1 MADWHLV
8 FHHPVSMTLATCE
21 QVLDSVVDAPVAV
34 QIGELDGNPRDFY
47 ARPITMTGRRGD
59 VLVGFTTSQS
69 MLDARDP
76 APIITHAN
84 VTLSSETATFAAR
97 LATWRAL
104 RTAFAAAGARDR
116 TPLSAAPIVDEADA
130 AGEAATAMELRREIS
145 AALIEQAAVSASVT
159 ITSPR
164 VDVAPILAAYQ
175 RAASISSVG
184 LYDCGLQR
192 LPESFSRFPNI
203 EGLWLHEDALDAS
216 ALRGLSLPKLTQL
229 TVRSKALRRVTKD
242 ELAGFPSLEVLRLS
256 DSPLESLDPA
266 IIDVCPKLIRVYV
279 ENTPLEK
286 DDAAMAELRAR
297 WPRMLWRYQDGYVQP
312 PRPLAIKAPARPLP
326 PARRAAATRGATRP
340 QRPSIEQGVLR
351 LITPQSIEEVS
362 ALLASGEYRG
372 AVKLVVAHTTI
383 GDAVARL
390 VATSR
395 AFPALVELYLGE
407 SGLTNAG
414 VRALARK
421 AVGLD
426 ALSEI
431 DLGAAPGGREPG
443 GISDTAARE
452 LALSPRLPA
461 LTRITR
467 SIEHHVYAEGAREG
481 TDEVEVR
488 RDDGRVVRSVIDHF
502 VWP

>member
-1 MADWHLV
+1 MADWRLV
-8 FHHPVSMTLATCE
+8 FHHPVSLTLATCE

-47 ARPITMTGRRGD
+47 ARPITMTGERGD
-59 VLVGFTTSQS
+59 VRVVFTTSQS
-69 MLDARDP
+69 MLDASDP

-84 VTLSSETATFAAR
+84 VALSSATAT
-97 LATWRAL
+97 LATKLAIWRAL
-104 RTAFAAAGARDR
+104 RTAFAAVGARDR
-116 TPLSAAPIVDEADA
+116 TLLSAAPIVDEADA
-130 AGEAATAMELRREIS
+130 AGEAATAMALRREIS
-145 AALIEQAAVSASVT
+145 AALIEQAAVSANIT

-164 VDVAPILAAYQ
+164 VDIAPILAAYQ
-175 RAASISSVG
+175 SAASISSVG

-192 LPESFSRFPNI
+192 LPATFSRFPNI
-203 EGLWLHEDALDAS
+203 ERLWLHEDALDAS

-242 ELAGFPSLEVLRLS
+242 ELAGFPALEVLRLS

-266 IIDVCPKLIRVYV
+266 IIDACPKLVRVYV

-286 DDAAMAELRAR
+286 NDAAMAELRAR

-312 PRPLAIKAPARPLP
+312 PRPLAIKPPARPPP
-326 PARRAAATRGATRP
+326 PAPRAAATREATRL
-340 QRPSIEQGVLR
+340 QRPFFEQGVLK
-351 LITPQSIEEVS
+351 LITPQSLKQVR
-362 ALLASGEYRG
+362 ALIASGEYRS
-372 AVKLVVAHTTI
+372 AVRLVVAYTTI

-395 AFPALVELYLGE
+395 AFPALVELNLGE
-407 SGLTNAG
+407 SGLTDAG
-414 VRALARK
+414 VRALANR

-426 ALSEI
+426 VLSEI

-443 GISDTAARE
+443 GISDAAARE

-461 LTRITR
+461 LTQISR

-481 TDEVEVR
+481 TDEIEIR